1 MNFSII
7 IVNYNLSKEI
17 SICLDS
23 IYKNL
28 NTTDFEI
35 IIFDNNSDETS
46 LDLIKRK
53 VQSINSKNI
62 TLILNDKN
70 IGFGQACNQ
79 AVLKA
84 SGKILFF
91 LNPDTLVLEN
101 LFYSIQSEFG
111 KEVFSDHVVGLNVHK
126 HFAID
131 NSAGL
136 FPNLFLET
144 CNIVSLGRII
154 EAFYI
159 KVLTYLNGRKKIKV
173 DWVMGAAFFIP
184 KELFVNIGGFDS
196 DYFLY
201 FEELDLFKRI
211 KDKGYDVYYFPTNN
225 VLHDGSVSTKKNYY
239 FFTKLFYKGKLIFLQ
254 KHSSTKKFT
263 IFKFLLQIHFIF
275 QVILWNLLKSKFPDK
290 ANGKLKAFKELRMFV
305 SDPINIS
312 NSST

>member
-17 SICLDS
+17 SSCLDS

-35 IIFDNNSDETS
+35 VIFDNNSDETS
-46 LDLIKRK
+46 LNLLKRK

-70 IGFGQACNQ
+70 IGFGQACNR

-84 SGKILFF
+84 NGNILFF

-101 LFYSIQSEFG
+101 LFYSIQTEFG
-111 KEVFSDHVVGLNVHK
+111 QEVFSDKVIGLNVHK
-126 HFAID
+126 HIAID
-131 NSAGL
+131 YSAGL
-136 FPNLFLET
+136 FPNLFFEIF
-144 CNIVSLGRII
+144 NIVSLGRII

-159 KVLTYLNGRKKIKV
+159 KVLTYFNGRKKTKV

-184 KELFVNIGGFDS
+184 KELFVSIGGFDS

-201 FEELDLFKRI
+201 FEELDLFKRLKNI
-211 KDKGYDVYYFPTNN
+211 GYNVYYLSGTK

-254 KHSSTKKFT
+254 KHSSTNRFI
-263 IFKFLLQIHFIF
+263 IFRLLLQVHFIN
-275 QVILWNLLKSKFPDK
+275 QIILWTFFKLKFPQK
-290 ANGKLKAFKELRMFV
+290 ANGKIRAFKELIILAQRPKF
-305 SDPINIS
+305 IS
-312 NSST
+312 NSTE